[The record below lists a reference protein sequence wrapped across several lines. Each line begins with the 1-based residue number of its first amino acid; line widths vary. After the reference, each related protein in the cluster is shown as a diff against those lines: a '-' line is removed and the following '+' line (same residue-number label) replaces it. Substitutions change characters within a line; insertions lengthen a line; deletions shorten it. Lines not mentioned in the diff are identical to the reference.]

1 MNNNSI
7 NQIKLSLIIAI
18 TSISIMS
25 THKPAVAE
33 SMQIYDSNLFQIQI
47 QSRKKDND
55 GSKRGRP
62 KIRKQMGNRFYSEN
76 Y

>member
-1 MNNNSI
+1 MNKNSF
-7 NQIKLSLIIAI
+7 NQIKLSLIVAI
-18 TSISIMS
+18 TSISIII
-25 THKPAVAE
+25 TYEPTVAE

>member
-1 MNNNSI
+1 MNNNSF

-33 SMQIYDSNLFQIQI
+33 SMQIYDSNLFQIQT
-47 QSRKKDND
+47 QCRRKDND

-62 KIRKQMGNRFYSEN
+62 KTRKPMGSRLYSDN

>member
-1 MNNNSI
+1 MNKNSF
-7 NQIKLSLIIAI
+7 NQIKLSLIVAI
-18 TSISIMS
+18 TSISIII
-25 THKPAVAE
+25 TYEPAVAE

-62 KIRKQMGNRFYSEN
+62 KIRKQMGNRFYSDN

>member
-1 MNNNSI
+1 MNKNSF
-7 NQIKLSLIIAI
+7 NQIKLSLIVAI
-18 TSISIMS
+18 TSISIII
-25 THKPAVAE
+25 TYEPAVAE

>member
-1 MNNNSI
+1 MNKNSF
-7 NQIKLSLIIAI
+7 NQIKLSLIVAI
-18 TSISIMS
+18 TSISIII
-25 THKPAVAE
+25 TYEPAVAE

-62 KIRKQMGNRFYSEN
+62 RIRKQMGNRFYSDN